1 MNVGSHILVAA
12 RISDDVD
19 QWLGAALPDFA
30 AMGRFHLCVP
40 PAAWP
45 DARDQPIRAGI
56 ALHHRTDEAFHRHPW
71 FTERVQIIRHR
82 LEAQGIARGPSRA
95 IAHVGPEMLLDGA
108 LLGGHQPLIDATF
121 GALDHHRRSL
131 ADWTRSSTVGHPT
144 VDRAVDWTMHLERLV
159 NYGLPSDYS
168 DPVAV
173 AHRLL
178 RILAGR
184 SRLGFQANQLGI
196 VIAELEAQYPTIASE
211 AADFFEII
219 VRASS
224 PEHPA

>member
-30 AMGRFHLCVP
+30 AMGRFHLQVP
-40 PAAWP
+40 TTLWP
-45 DARDQPIRAGI
+45 DARDQAIRAGI

-71 FTERVQIIRHR
+71 FTERVQVLRQR
-82 LEAQGIARGPSRA
+82 LEAQGMARGPARA

-121 GALDHHRRSL
+121 AALDHHRPSL
-131 ADWTRSSTVGHPT
+131 VDWTRSITA
-144 VDRAVDWTMHLERLV
+144 DRAIDWATHLGRLV
-159 NYGLPSDYS
+159 DYGLPSDYA
-168 DPVAV
+168 DPAAV
-173 AHRLL
+173 AHRLQ

-184 SRLGFQANQLGI
+184 PRLGFPASQLGI
-196 VIAELEAQYPTIASE
+196 VVAELEAQYPTIASE
-211 AADFFEII
+211 ATDFLDVI
-219 VRASS
+219 VGASS
-224 PEHPA
+224 PGQRPV

>member
-30 AMGRFHLCVP
+30 AIGRFHLQVP
-40 PAAWP
+40 PESWP
-45 DARDQPIRAGI
+45 DGRDQPIRVGI

-71 FTERVQIIRHR
+71 FTERVQILRHR
-82 LEAQGIARGPSRA
+82 LEAQGIARGPARA

-108 LLGGHQPLIDATF
+108 LLGGHQPRIDATF
-121 GALDHHRRSL
+121 AALDHHRPSL
-131 ADWTRSSTVGHPT
+131 ADWTRSTT
-144 VDRAVDWTMHLERLV
+144 VDWAAHLERLV
-159 NYGLPSDYS
+159 EHGLPSDYG
-168 DPVAV
+168 DPAAV
-173 AHRLL
+173 ARRLL

-184 SRLGFQANQLGI
+184 PRLGFEASQLGI

-211 AADFFEII
+211 ATDFFDVI
-219 VRASS
+219 VRACSQ
-224 PEHPA
+224 